1 MSFLESLIDLASSI
15 LGRLGVLGLFA
26 LSVAELLFAP
36 IPGEVVMALAGF
48 TARRGLMHLMEAVVA
63 GTLGNMTGAVIQ
75 YYIGVSA
82 AKPLILK
89 LGRYFMIKEAD
100 LERAEEFFRK
110 RGAVA
115 VFTGRLIP
123 GLRSVISFPAG
134 MARMKAQYFVTAT
147 FAGSLPW
154 NALFVYAG
162 FFLGE
167 NWRMIL
173 AYSELLDVI
182 GLSVILALSGYLAFK
197 LWRRD
202 R

>member
-36 IPGEVVMALAGF
+36 IPGEVVMTLAGF
-48 TARRGLMHLMEAVVA
+48 TARRGLMHLIEAVVA
-63 GTLGNMTGAVIQ
+63 GTLGNLTGAVIQ

-147 FAGSLPW
+147 LAGSLPW
-154 NALFVYAG
+154 NALFVYTG

-167 NWRMIL
+167 NWRIIL
-173 AYSELLDVI
+173 AYSELLDAI
-182 GLSVILALSGYLAFK
+182 GLSVILTLTGYLVFK